1 MKKAQLF
8 SICTIVLAVL
18 GLILYMFLPAI
29 KYDATIGNDVT
40 YSGINVIFGK
50 KETASIAGIIT
61 VGGYVL
67 KFSFLLFLG
76 FFFALAGI
84 VITILPLVGV
94 KVKLFPI
101 IALACFVVAALFA
114 FLSKACCVAGNG
126 NMGAGDAWQLGIGAI
141 IAGICYILAA
151 CTSALPVVLKK

>member
-8 SICTIVLAVL
+8 SFCTIALAAIA
-18 GLILYMFLPAI
+18 LILYLFLPAI
-29 KYDATIGNDVT
+29 KYDAPIGDDIT

-50 KETASIAGIIT
+50 KETASIAGIKIAE
-61 VGGYVL
+61 GYVL

-76 FFFALAGI
+76 FIFAIAGI
-84 VITILPLVGV
+84 VITILPLAGV

-101 IALACFVVAALFA
+101 IALALFVVAALFA

-126 NMGAGDAWQLGIGAI
+126 DMGAGDAWQLGIGAI
-141 IAGICYILAA
+141 IAGICYICAA
-151 CTSALPVVLKK
+151 VTSALPVVLKK